1 MKGYVGEVLND
12 YAREGR
18 RLYNDLFIDS
28 RYEWGERG
36 CRDYLDASARYKF
49 ISNMFSDMNCFGW
62 RDVDFDIEETK

>member
-49 ISNMFSDMNCFGW
+49 MGVIYFTPVSPFLVLLLHVF
-62 RDVDFDIEETK
+62 